1 MEKVTIEFKDG
12 SQIEAEV
19 NGNCYI
25 TDSKPEFPE
34 DLSEV
39 TIKGGDDTQILKDV
53 GILKCAAVDNRYW
66 FTFTFTS
73 AYEKLEAQIMYTAA
87 MTDTLMEE

>member
-25 TDSKPEFPE
+25 TDSEPDFPE

-39 TIKGGDDTQILKDV
+39 TIRGEENTEVITDVRILE
-53 GILKCAAVDNRYW
+53 CASVDSRYW

-73 AYEKLEAQIMYTAA
+73 AYEKLEAQVMYTAA

>member
-1 MEKVTIEFKDG
+1 MEKVIIEFKDG

-25 TDSKPEFPE
+25 TDSKPDFPE

-39 TIKGGDDTQILKDV
+39 TVREKENMEIFKDV
-53 GILKCAAVDNRYW
+53 EILKCASVDSRYW

-73 AYEKLEAQIMYTAA
+73 AYEKLEAQVMYTAT